1 MKKFR
6 LPLLALVTISLVL
19 LPAAVKAEQ
28 PFVPK
33 PLVLPLSGVGS
44 DGVTFKGT
52 VAVQRFVHR
61 GDNVFAIG
69 AVSGSLSGPAG
80 PIGTAV
86 YLPVAFPVTVGN
98 GQSAR
103 MEDGYIEPA
112 SASAH
117 DYGARVILAQTT
129 CGVLHLDLGAVD
141 LNLLGVAVT
150 TTPVTI
156 DINGD
161 TAGPLGNL
169 VCTVLST
176 VDNVVR
182 LVNLLN
188 SVLGLRVEEAE
199 DGIGV
204 RLPVDV
210 RNPPV
215 VAGDDD
221 VLRLRPP
228 GREFLGWRRL

>member
-6 LPLLALVTISLVL
+6 LPLLALVTISFVL
-19 LPAAVKAEQ
+19 LPAVIKAGQ
-28 PFVPK
+28 LSVPK
-33 PLVLPLSGVGS
+33 ALVLPLSGVGS

-52 VAVQRFVHR
+52 VAVQRFFHR
-61 GDNVFAIG
+61 GDDVFAVG

-86 YLPVAFPVTVGN
+86 YLPVAFPVHVDK

-103 MEDGYIEPA
+103 MEGGYIEPA
-112 SASAH
+112 SAWAH
-117 DYGARVILAQTT
+117 EYGARVILAQET

-150 TTPVTI
+150 TTPLTI

-176 VDNVVR
+176 VNTVVG

-188 SVLGLRVEEAE
+188 SILGLLT
-199 DGIGV
+199 GLLGGLTGGLGGG
-204 RLPVDV
+204 LP
-210 RNPPV
+210 
-215 VAGDDD
+215 
-221 VLRLRPP
+221 L
-228 GREFLGWRRL
+228 

>member
-1 MKKFR
+1 MKKCR
-6 LPLLALVTISLVL
+6 LPLLALVTISFVL
-19 LPAAVKAEQ
+19 LPAVIKAGQ
-28 PFVPK
+28 LSVPK
-33 PLVLPLSGVGS
+33 ALVLPLSGVGS
-44 DGVTFKGT
+44 GGVTFKGT

-61 GDNVFAIG
+61 GDDVFAIG

-86 YLPVAFPVTVGN
+86 YLPVAFPVHVD
-98 GQSAR
+98 GQMAR
-103 MEDGYIEPA
+103 MEGGFIEPA

-117 DYGARVILAQTT
+117 DYGARVILAQGST
-129 CGVLHLDLGAVD
+129 CGVLHVDLGAVD

-169 VCTVLST
+169 VCTVLAT
-176 VDNVVR
+176 VNSVVG

-188 SVLGLRVEEAE
+188 SILGLVT
-199 DGIGV
+199 GLLGGLTGGLGGG
-204 RLPVDV
+204 LP
-210 RNPPV
+210 
-215 VAGDDD
+215 
-221 VLRLRPP
+221 L
-228 GREFLGWRRL
+228 